1 MIKIRNGNMSDIG
14 RIYDH
19 LSIQSILDIKMMFGQ
34 ITLSDIQNAAQKSD
48 GFFIADDGKYPYAMI
63 MLTSAEDGSKNAAIW
78 TTGIF
83 NSAKDECTKAM
94 EEFFS
99 KMKGE
104 TIRSKIF
111 NCNRQGIRLY
121 AMCGFA
127 PIKET
132 QKYKV
137 LEYGY

>member
-1 MIKIRNGNMSDIG
+1 
-14 RIYDH
+14 
-19 LSIQSILDIKMMFGQ
+19 MMFGQ
-34 ITLSDIQNAAQKSD
+34 ITLSDIQNAAENAD
-48 GFFIADDGKYPYAMI
+48 GVFIADDGKYPHAMI

-83 NSAKDECTKAM
+83 NSAKDECTK
-94 EEFFS
+94 EISDLFS

-111 NCNRQGIRLY
+111 NCNRQGIKIY

-132 QKYKV
+132 PKYKII
-137 LEYGY
+137 EYGY